1 MPERGRA
8 RSIAGSQPFAKVP
21 HEAPPA
27 NNNPEFANTRWS
39 MVLQAK
45 GDPSRDQMRALES
58 LCRQYWYPLYYFARR
73 EGRSVHD
80 AQDLVQGFFAR
91 LLEKHYLDSV
101 EAARGKFRSFLLAAF
116 TNFMCD
122 VHRAAGTQ
130 KRGGGAVHLS
140 IDELDAENRY
150 AQEPVDHRSPDRAFE
165 KRWAETVLARSLAK
179 LRAEFD
185 GSGKQQRF
193 DVLKPYLLRDRES
206 SYEQTASALG
216 MSVAAVRSAIHRLRE
231 RFHAIFRAEIAHTV
245 HEPSDVDGEIRH
257 LFQAL
262 AG

>member
-1 MPERGRA
+1 MDDERSSNPRG
-8 RSIAGSQPFAKVP
+8 
-21 HEAPPA
+21 
-27 NNNPEFANTRWS
+27 PEFGNTRWS
-39 MVLQAK
+39 LVLRA
-45 GDPSRDQMRALES
+45 RDHGSEQQLAALES
-58 LCRQYWYPLYYFARR
+58 LCRQYWYPLFYFARR
-73 EGRSVHD
+73 EGKSVHD

-101 EAARGKFRSFLLAAF
+101 ESEKGKFRSFLLAAF
-116 TNFMCD
+116 TNYIRD

-130 KRGGGAVHLS
+130 KRGGGAAHLN

-150 AQEPVDHRSPDRAFE
+150 AREPVDHRSPDRAFE

-193 DVLKPYLLRDRES
+193 DVLKPYLLRDKES
-206 SYEQTASALG
+206 SYEETAAAAG

-231 RFHAIFRAEIAHTV
+231 RFHALFRAEIAHTV
-245 HEPSDVDGEIRH
+245 QDPADVDGEIRH
-257 LFQAL
+257 LFIAL
-262 AG
+262 AE